1 MRENTKTRIIT
12 MSAEESANIF
22 NILKKIREFQEQNK
36 NFHID
41 VLRKYREIT
50 KLRFDNQSKE
60 TMEFKDQVMELN
72 KELSH
77 LVFTLTK
84 EVKNLKED
92 STLLKQRIEKKVEEI
107 QNNQKTNKSF
117 FSFFKPKILKENSK
131 KNFTFKFN
139 ED

>member
-12 MSAEESANIF
+12 MSVEESANML
-22 NILKKIREFQEQNK
+22 NILKEIREFQEQNK
-36 NFHID
+36 DLHID
-41 VLRKYREIT
+41 VMRKYRKIT
-50 KLRFDNQSKE
+50 KLRFDIQSKE

-77 LVFTLTK
+77 LVFSLTK

-117 FSFFKPKILKENSK
+117 FSFFKPKALKENSK

>member
-1 MRENTKTRIIT
+1 MREIEN
-12 MSAEESANIF
+12 
-22 NILKKIREFQEQNK
+22 LQ
-36 NFHID
+36 
-41 VLRKYREIT
+41 
-50 KLRFDNQSKE
+50 KE
-60 TMEFKDQVMELN
+60 VKD
-72 KELSH
+72 LSE
-77 LVFTLTK
+77 